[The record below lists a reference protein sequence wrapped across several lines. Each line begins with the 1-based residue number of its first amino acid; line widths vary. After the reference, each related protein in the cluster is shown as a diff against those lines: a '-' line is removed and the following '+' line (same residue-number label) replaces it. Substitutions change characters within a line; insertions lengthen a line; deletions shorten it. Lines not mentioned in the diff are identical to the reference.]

1 MQNNPVVSVII
12 PIFNT
17 EKFLR
22 RAIESILCQTLSD
35 WELILIDDGST
46 DSSSDICDEYAMKDS
61 RIYVFHRSNHGL
73 SATHE
78 FAVQHA
84 KGKYIQFVDSDD
96 WIEPYMFEKM
106 VVKAEKND
114 ADIVGCNFVSEFND
128 HQEEH
133 FFTYDSKD
141 DFLHKV
147 VSNQWGV
154 VWKHL
159 FRSCLIK
166 ENDFHFPVG
175 INNGEDYYSVVSLII
190 FAKKVCF
197 VDEIL
202 YHYNCANPYSMIR
215 TLNEKKVIEQIKST
229 ILVEELLVNNGLFN
243 DCKPELDERKYLA
256 KAPLLQLDKI
266 KWLFTF
272 PESNYKKT
280 KYPVSKKYI
289 PLFILGH
296 IFSLKRFLRFIG
308 HNKEF
313 FFLYI

>member
-1 MQNNPVVSVII
+1 MQNNPVVSVLI

-22 RAIESILCQTLSD
+22 RAIESILCQTLLD
-35 WELILIDDGST
+35 WELILIDDGSA

-61 RIYVFHRSNHGL
+61 RIYVFHRSNQGV
-73 SATHE
+73 SATRE

-84 KGKYIQFVDSDD
+84 KGKYIQFVDGDD
-96 WIEPYMFEKM
+96 WIEPRMLEKM
-106 VVKAEKND
+106 VVEAEKND
-114 ADIVGCNFVSEFND
+114 ADIVGCNFASEFKD
-128 HQEEH
+128 HSEEH
-133 FFTYDSKD
+133 CFTYDSKD

-159 FRSCLIK
+159 FRRGIIE
-166 ENDFHFPVG
+166 ENDIHFPVD
-175 INNGEDYYSVVSLII
+175 INNGEDYYFVVSCII

-202 YHYNCANPYSMIR
+202 YHYNCANPYSMIS

-229 ILVEELLVNNGLFN
+229 ILVEKILAGKGLLN
-243 DCKPELDERKYLA
+243 DCKSELDERKYLA
-256 KAPLLQLDKI
+256 KASLLQLDKI
-266 KWLFTF
+266 KWVLTF
-272 PESNYKKT
+272 PESNYMKK

-296 IFSLKRFLRFIG
+296 IIYLKRYFV
-308 HNKEF
+308 
-313 FFLYI
+313 